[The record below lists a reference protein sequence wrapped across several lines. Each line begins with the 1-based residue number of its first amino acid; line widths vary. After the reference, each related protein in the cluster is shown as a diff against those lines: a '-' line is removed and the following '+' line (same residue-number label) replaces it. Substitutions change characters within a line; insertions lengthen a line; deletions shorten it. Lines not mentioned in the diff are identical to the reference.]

1 MSGKRKLGLGKV
13 KAKKQKVEEKEG
25 GSNEKNEQL
34 LTVEL
39 ANEVNPD
46 DPLSQLT
53 GLWQTWKSGE
63 RDSELILNGIINECD
78 RIMRNCVENGGQEE
92 IKLNDEFYSIYGQ
105 ALSDI
110 SKFKPEGEMKEWIDN
125 AIERI
130 DAGFEKFGKD
140 NIRLKLAR
148 CTILLT
154 KIGSLYIGQM
164 TIDSKKEEFEGL
176 KELFDE
182 FTDLW
187 NESVQLAEEKNDYS
201 LFKEESTLEILNIFD
216 DLLDIV
222 DKFGHQHT
230 EVVDSDDEEE
240 VEEGKEK
247 DDLKDK
253 DTKNELEEGDLEIS
267 EDHPLYEIQQDD
279 SYNHFWRD
287 SMLKFKDMMGD
298 NVEKKVAKS
307 VFEKLGQS
315 YLMEAEEPIAIFSSY
330 KYGRDE
336 ESEEDGEGGEEEE
349 EEKEEEKD
357 EEMKETIETVRGE
370 GMRLVEEAIKYLRR
384 AHDEE
389 DPKTWA
395 NIAEALITYGNL
407 LELDSKEQEEA
418 YSEAE
423 KLLRRA
429 NNATH
434 GHYEE
439 ILESLVIGDN
449 K

>member
-13 KAKKQKVEEKEG
+13 KSKKQKVEGSGDGLDEK
-25 GSNEKNEQL
+25 KEQL

-39 ANEVNPD
+39 AKEVNPN
-46 DPLSQLT
+46 DPLAQLV
-53 GLWQTWKSGE
+53 GLWHTWKNGE
-63 RDSELILNGIINECD
+63 RDNELILNGVINECD
-78 RIMRNCVENGGQEE
+78 RIIRNCVENGGDEE

-110 SKFKPEGEMKEWIDN
+110 SKFKPEDEMKEWIEN
-125 AIERI
+125 AFERI
-130 DAGFEKFGKD
+130 ESGFDKFGKD
-140 NIRLKLAR
+140 NVRLKLAR
-148 CTILLT
+148 CSILLT

-164 TIDSKKEEFEGL
+164 TIDSKKEEFKGL

-182 FTDLW
+182 FTQLW
-187 NESVQLAEEKNDYS
+187 NESVKSAEDKKDYT
-201 LFKEESTLEILNIFD
+201 LFKEESTLELLNIFD

-222 DKFGHQHT
+222 DKFGHQNT

-240 VEEGKEK
+240 EGEVEREEK
-247 DDLKDK
+247 DEI
-253 DTKNELEEGDLEIS
+253 DTKNALEVGDLEIS
-267 EDHPLYEIQQDD
+267 EDHPLYDIQQDD
-279 SYNHFWRD
+279 SYNEFWRQ
-287 SMLKFKDMMGD
+287 SMLKFKEMMGNEVD
-298 NVEKKVAKS
+298 KKVAKS

-315 YLMEAEEPIAIFSSY
+315 YLMEAEDPIAFFSSY
-330 KYGRDE
+330 KYERE
-336 ESEEDGEGGEEEE
+336 EEGEEEGEEEE
-349 EEKEEEKD
+349 EE
-357 EEMKETIETVRGE
+357 MKEAVENARRE
-370 GMRLVEEAIKYLRR
+370 GMRLVEEALKYLRQ

-407 LELDSKEQEEA
+407 MELDSKEQEEA
-418 YSEAE
+418 YLEAE

-439 ILESLVIGDN
+439 ILESLVGGD
-449 K
+449 KL